1 MSATAEV
8 AARSV
13 WDADAIATSVK
24 RLVRSF
30 MGKRWND
37 ATPRDLFIA
46 LAFAS
51 REMLIERWFETQD
64 RVRQANAKR
73 LYYLSVEFLIGRSL
87 QSSLQNLGVLDEVER
102 AFRRLGVDWEEVVEA
117 EPDAA
122 LGNGGLGRLAACF
135 LDSLATQ
142 DMPGFGYG
150 INYDY
155 GLFRQAI
162 EHGQQREYP
171 EGWQRPGSA
180 WLIER
185 PERACL
191 VPVYGRAG
199 RRPEDGEPTGWRDF
213 RVIIGVPHD
222 LPIVG
227 FGGRTVNHLRLYSA
241 RSSDEFDIDIFNR
254 GDYLRAF
261 ERKLGI
267 ERISKVLYPSD
278 SNEQGRELRLLQEYF
293 FVACALRDIFSQYR
307 ETYDSWDALPDKVA
321 IHLNDTH
328 PALAVAEFI
337 RLLVDDNGVPFERA
351 LDLANRSF
359 AYTNHTLMPEALEIW
374 PSWLLE
380 RVVPRHLQ
388 IIEAINARLLGEVEL
403 RWPGDVERVRRMSI
417 IDEDP
422 QKHVRMAHLAIAG
435 SHAVNGVS
443 ALHSNL
449 VKTNLVP
456 DFAALWPAKFQ
467 NITNGVTPRR
477 WLLRANPLLADS
489 ITRRIGDGWV
499 RDLCALRALEPA
511 ADDAAFRAEFRAVK
525 RANKERLAKVVAQVA
540 GVRIDPDAL
549 FDVQVKRI
557 HEYKRQLLAALH
569 VIHLYLQI
577 ADDGLCLDAPRV
589 CLFAGKAAPEYFM
602 AKLVIRLLSNVAAVV
617 NADPRTEG
625 QLRVAFV
632 PDYRVSL
639 AENIIPAADL
649 SEQISTAGTEASG
662 TGNMKLAL
670 NGALTIGTL
679 DGANI
684 EICENVGAENLY
696 IFGLRTE
703 EIADLR
709 ARDAYDPRERYQASE
724 ALRRV
729 LDALGSERF
738 AGGEPGVFAPILQS
752 LLGDGDRYFVL
763 ADFESYAAT
772 QQQVARDY
780 CDADAWS
787 RRAVL
792 NVARMGFFSADRAIR
807 EYADRIWRLETVC

>member
-13 WDADAIATSVK
+13 WEADAIATSVK

-64 RVRQANAKR
+64 RVRKANAKR

-87 QSSLQNLGVLDEVER
+87 QSSLQNLGVLDDVER

-162 EHGQQREYP
+162 ENGQQREYP
-171 EGWQRPGSA
+171 EGWQRPGAA

-199 RRPEDGEPTGWRDF
+199 RRPEDGAPAEWRDF
-213 RVIIGVPHD
+213 RAIIGVPHD

-307 ETYDSWDALPDKVA
+307 EAYDTWDALPDKVA

-337 RLLVDDNGVPFERA
+337 RLLIDDHGLPFERA
-351 LDLANRSF
+351 LELANRSF
-359 AYTNHTLMPEALEIW
+359 AYTNHTLMPEALESW

-403 RWPGDVERVRRMSI
+403 RWPGDIERVRRMSI
-417 IDEDP
+417 LDEDP
-422 QKHVRMAHLAIAG
+422 QKHVRMAHLAITG

-443 ALHSNL
+443 ALHSDL
-449 VKTNLVP
+449 VKTALVP

-467 NITNGVTPRR
+467 NVTNGVTPRR
-477 WLLRANPLLADS
+477 WLLRANPLLADA
-489 ITRRIGDGWV
+489 ITRRIGNGWM
-499 RDLCALRALEPA
+499 RDLDGLRALEPA
-511 ADDAAFRAEFRAVK
+511 AYDAAFRAEFRAVK

-577 ADDGLCLDAPRV
+577 ADDGLRLDAPRV

-625 QLRVAFV
+625 QLCVAFV

-639 AENIIPAADL
+639 AEKIIPAADL

-684 EICENVGAENLY
+684 EICERVGAENLY

-703 EIADLR
+703 QIADLR
-709 ARDAYDPRERYQASE
+709 ARGAYDPRDRYQQSE
-724 ALRRV
+724 PLRRV
-729 LDALGSERF
+729 LDALGSDRF

-780 CDADAWS
+780 RDAEAWS

-807 EYADRIWRLETVC
+807 EYADRIWRLEAVR

>member
-1 MSATAEV
+1 MSATAQV
-8 AARSV
+8 AAQTI
-13 WDADAIATSVK
+13 WDADAIAASVK
-24 RLVRSF
+24 RSIRSL
-30 MGKRWND
+30 MGKRWSD
-37 ATPRDLFIA
+37 ATPRDLFVA
-46 LAFAS
+46 LALAC
-51 REMLIERWFETQD
+51 REMLIERWFASQD

-102 AFRRLGVDWEEVVEA
+102 AFRRLGVDWEAVVES

-135 LDSLATQ
+135 LDSLATL
-142 DMPGFGYG
+142 DLPGFGYG

-162 EHGQQREYP
+162 ENGQQREYP
-171 EGWQRPGSA
+171 EGWQRPGAA

-199 RRPEDGEPTGWRDF
+199 QRPRDGEPADWRDF
-213 RVIIGVPHD
+213 RVIVGVPHD

-227 FGGRTVNHLRLYSA
+227 LGGRTVNHLRLYSA
-241 RSSDEFDIDIFNR
+241 RSPDEFDIDIFNR

-293 FVACALRDIFSQYR
+293 FVACALHDIFSQYR
-307 ETYDSWDALPDKVA
+307 ETHDNWDALPDKVA

-337 RLLVDDNGVPFERA
+337 RLLVDDHGLPFDRA
-351 LDLANRSF
+351 LELAQQSF
-359 AYTNHTLMPEALEIW
+359 AYTNHTLMPEALESW

-388 IIEAINARLLGEVEL
+388 IIEEINARLLCEVEL
-403 RWPGDVERVRRMSI
+403 RWPGDVERVRRISI

-422 QKHVRMAHLAIAG
+422 QKHVRMAHLAITG
-435 SHAVNGVS
+435 SHSVNGVS
-443 ALHSNL
+443 VLHSDL
-449 VKTNLVP
+449 VKTSLVP

-467 NITNGVTPRR
+467 NVTNGVTPRR
-477 WLLRANPLLADS
+477 WLLRANPLLADA

-499 RDLCALRALEPA
+499 RDLDMLRALEPA
-511 ADDAAFRAEFRAVK
+511 ADDAEFRAEFRAVK
-525 RANKERLAKVVAQVA
+525 RANKERLAKVVARVA
-540 GVRIDPDAL
+540 GVRLDPDAL

-617 NADPRTEG
+617 NADRRTEG

-632 PDYRVSL
+632 PDYRVTL
-639 AENIIPAADL
+639 AKQIIPAADL

-684 EICENVGAENLY
+684 EICEAVGAENLY

-703 EIADLR
+703 QIADLR
-709 ARDAYDPRERYQASE
+709 ARGAYDPRERYQASE

-729 LDALGSERF
+729 LDALGSDRF

-772 QQQVARDY
+772 QEQVARDY
-780 CDADAWS
+780 RDAEAWS

-807 EYADRIWRLETVC
+807 EYAERIWRLEAVR

>member
-1 MSATAEV
+1 MSATAQV
-8 AARSV
+8 AAQTV
-13 WDADAIATSVK
+13 WDADAIAASVK
-24 RLVRSF
+24 RSIRSL

-37 ATPRDLFIA
+37 ATPRDFFVA
-46 LAFAS
+46 LALAC
-51 REMLIERWFETQD
+51 REMLIERWFATQD
-64 RVRQANAKR
+64 RVRQADAKR

-87 QSSLQNLGVLDEVER
+87 QSSLENLGVLDEVER
-102 AFRRLGVDWEEVVEA
+102 AFRRLGVDWEAVVES

-135 LDSLATQ
+135 LDSLAAL
-142 DMPGFGYG
+142 DLPGFGYG

-162 EHGQQREYP
+162 EHGHQREYP
-171 EGWQRPGSA
+171 EGWQRPGAA

-185 PERACL
+185 PERVCL
-191 VPVYGRAG
+191 VPVYGHAG
-199 RRPEDGEPTGWRDF
+199 QRPRDGEPADWRDF
-213 RVIIGVPHD
+213 RVIVGLPHD

-227 FGGRTVNHLRLYSA
+227 LGGRTVNHLRLYSA
-241 RSSDEFDIDIFNR
+241 RSTDEFDIDIFNR

-307 ETYDSWDALPDKVA
+307 EIHDSWDALPDKVA

-328 PALAVAEFI
+328 PALAVAEFV
-337 RLLVDDNGVPFERA
+337 RLLVDDNGLPFDRA
-351 LDLANRSF
+351 LALANQCF
-359 AYTNHTLMPEALEIW
+359 AYTNHTLMPEALESW

-388 IIEAINARLLGEVEL
+388 IIEAINARLLSEVEL
-403 RWPGDVERVRRMSI
+403 RWPGDVERVRRISI

-422 QKHVRMAHLAIAG
+422 QKHVRMAHLAITG
-435 SHAVNGVS
+435 SHSVNGVS
-443 ALHSNL
+443 ALHSEL
-449 VKTNLVP
+449 VKTSLVP
-456 DFAALWPAKFQ
+456 DFVALWPAKFQ
-467 NITNGVTPRR
+467 NVTNGVTPRR
-477 WLLRANPLLADS
+477 WLLRANPLLADA
-489 ITRRIGDGWV
+489 ITRRLGDGWV
-499 RDLCALRALEPA
+499 RDLDELRGLEPA
-511 ADDAAFRAEFRAVK
+511 ADDAAFRAEFRSVK
-525 RANKERLAKVVAQVA
+525 RANKERLAKVVARVA
-540 GVRIDPDAL
+540 GVRLDPDAL

-577 ADDGLCLDAPRV
+577 TEDGRRLAAPRA

-602 AKLVIRLLSNVAAVV
+602 AKLVIRLLANVAAVV

-625 QLRVAFV
+625 QLQVAFV
-632 PDYRVSL
+632 PDYRVTL
-639 AENIIPAADL
+639 AKQMIPAADL

-662 TGNMKLAL
+662 TGNMKLAM

-684 EICENVGAENLY
+684 EIRDAVGPENLY

-709 ARDAYDPRERYQASE
+709 ARGAYDPRERQQASE
-724 ALRRV
+724 PLRRV
-729 LDALGSERF
+729 LDALASDRF

-752 LLGDGDRYFVL
+752 LLDHGDRYFVL
-763 ADFESYAAT
+763 ADFESYVAT
-772 QQQVARDY
+772 QAQVGRDY
-780 CDADAWS
+780 RDAEAWS

-792 NVARMGFFSADRAIR
+792 NVARMGYFSADRAIR
-807 EYADRIWRLETVC
+807 EYAQRIWHLDAVR

>member
-1 MSATAEV
+1 MTATTGG
-8 AARSV
+8 AAHSV
-13 WDADAIATSVK
+13 WEADAIAASVK

-30 MGKRWND
+30 MGKRWSD

-64 RVRQANAKR
+64 RVRIANAKR

-87 QSSLQNLGVLDEVER
+87 QSSLQNLGVLDDVER

-135 LDSLATQ
+135 LDSLATL

-162 EHGQQREYP
+162 ENGQQREYP
-171 EGWQRPGSA
+171 EGWQRPGAA

-199 RRPEDGEPTGWRDF
+199 RRPEDGTPTDWRDF

-307 ETYDSWDALPDKVA
+307 ETYDTWDALPEKAA

-351 LDLANRSF
+351 LDLANRTF
-359 AYTNHTLMPEALEIW
+359 AYTNHTLMPEALESW

-388 IIEAINARLLGEVEL
+388 IIEAINARLLGEVEI
-403 RWPGDVERVRRMSI
+403 RWPGDIERVRRMSI
-417 IDEDP
+417 LDEDP

-443 ALHSNL
+443 ALHSDL
-449 VKTNLVP
+449 VKTKLVP
-456 DFAALWPAKFQ
+456 DFAALWPEKFQ
-467 NITNGVTPRR
+467 NVTNGVTPRR
-477 WLLRANPLLADS
+477 WLLRANPLLADA
-489 ITRRIGDGWV
+489 ITRRIGDAWIC
-499 RDLCALRALEPA
+499 DLGALRALEPA
-511 ADDAAFRAEFRAVK
+511 ADDDAFLAEFRAIK
-525 RANKERLAKVVAQVA
+525 RANKERLAKAVAQVA

-569 VIHLYLQI
+569 VIHLYLKI
-577 ADDGLCLDAPRV
+577 ADDGLRLDAPRV

-602 AKLVIRLLSNVAAVV
+602 AKLVIRLLSNIAAVV
-617 NADPRTEG
+617 NADPRTAG

-696 IFGLRTE
+696 IFGLQTE
-703 EIADLR
+703 QIADLR
-709 ARDAYDPRERYQASE
+709 ARGAYDPRACYEASLP
-724 ALRRV
+724 LRRV
-729 LDALGSERF
+729 VDALGSDRF
-738 AGGEPGVFAPILQS
+738 AGGEPGVFAPIVQS
-752 LLGDGDRYFVL
+752 LLDHGDRYFVL
-763 ADFESYAAT
+763 ADFDSYAAT
-772 QQQVARDY
+772 QEQVARDY
-780 CDADAWS
+780 RDSAAWS

-807 EYADRIWRLETVC
+807 EYAERIWKLEAVR